1 MPAAVNELAPA
12 GVEGPGGGAGVGG
25 ARVSWAGRAET
36 RRVPAAVSRLVPG
49 GAGRGRGA
57 ITRGG
62 RGRRARRRSR
72 GRRAARARGR
82 GCGARARAA
91 RRRRPRA
98 GAPPGMTPADKT

>member
-1 MPAAVNELAPA
+1 MPAAVNDLAPA
-12 GVEGPGGGAGVGG
+12 GVEGPRGGAGVGG
-25 ARVSWAGRAET
+25 ARVSWAGR
-36 RRVPAAVSRLVPG
+36 VPAAVSYLEPA

-98 GAPPGMTPADKT
+98 GAPPGMTPADQTL